1 MGLLAWFRFERA
13 WAKALGKSAYFS
25 RKAVAPGVA
34 SMGGDY
40 GPLFYRPVGSDLH
53 TFWQVF
59 KNKEYDFSGVPQH
72 KTVDRAYEAALAAG
86 KTPVIIDAGANI
98 GAASVWFSRRFPK
111 ARVIAIEPDPQ
122 NARIC
127 RMNAEGRN
135 FEVVEAAIGATAGS
149 VSLLAEDDQGSWGI
163 RTIPGGDIPVVTVP
177 ELVARVP
184 NPALLLVKVDIEGF
198 ESDLF
203 SAGTDWLHH
212 TTALFVEPHDWML
225 PGQGSSHSFRS
236 AIGPE
241 FDMLI
246 AGENLLFIRNEN
258 QATAAQQVA
267 DAA

>member
-1 MGLLAWFRFERA
+1 MGLLTWFRFERA

-25 RKAVAPGVA
+25 RKEVAPGVM

-40 GPLFYRPVGSDLH
+40 GRLVYRPGGSDLH

-72 KTVDRAYEAALAAG
+72 KTVDRAYDAALAVG

-98 GAASVWFSRRFPK
+98 GAASVWFSHRFPE
-111 ARVIAIEPDPQ
+111 ARVIAIEPDPD

-127 RMNAEGRN
+127 RMNAESRGV
-135 FEVVEAAIGATAGS
+135 EVVEAAIGAQGGS
-149 VSLLAEDDQGSWGI
+149 VSLVHEDESWGI

-203 SAGTDWLHH
+203 SAATDWVNQA
-212 TTALFVEPHDWML
+212 TALFVEPHDWML

-246 AGENLLFIRNEN
+246 AGENLLYIRNEN
-258 QATAAQQVA
+258 QAAAVQQAA